1 MGLFKDG
8 EDIEKKLDW
17 KGVARREFMKISAKA
32 AAIMSIAPT
41 CLLSACHDYYDSV
54 DPFNNGSNKRD
65 LIIVISD
72 LHLGADL
79 EYSET
84 NENLKLLENFLNQIR
99 YSNNI
104 KELVIAGDL
113 LDEWF
118 VPADTDT
125 YQGEDQANF
134 ADRIAKANEGVIEVF
149 KNIIQDGIITV
160 VYTPG
165 NHDLTFTDDNVDRIL
180 PGITQARDV
189 DAFGLGTY
197 SPESSPEIAIE
208 HGHRYNF
215 FCAPDPFSNQ
225 VEAPETILPP
235 GYFFTRLAVQHIVE
249 SCTVPTDVLPTITP
263 NSLGGDS
270 QNFLY
275 VYSRVWNYLMNII
288 PIAEYFD
295 DNIIVTN
302 IDGFFDSYSVH
313 DLLPSQ
319 TTPGGVI
326 SVNLFEGIQDKWAER
341 CERNNVAVPI
351 PTMQAIEGALSTT
364 QTDNMAATQYFMNS
378 NSNTRLVVFGHT
390 HETKIIA
397 SENYKGEKAVYVNS
411 GTWIDHKEFHAN
423 ETTMNFVIITPQSDD
438 FNSQT
443 VVAVYNFENEII
455 TEMKKDSLRF

>member
-1 MGLFKDG
+1 MDLFKDG
-8 EDIEKKLDW
+8 EDVEEKELDW
-17 KGVARREFMKISAKA
+17 KGVSRREFMKISAKTA
-32 AAIMSIAPT
+32 AVMSIAPT
-41 CLLSACHDYYDSV
+41 CLLSACYSDHHDSV
-54 DPFNNGSNKRD
+54 DAFNNGSNKRN
-65 LIIVISD
+65 LIVVISD

-84 NENLKLLENFLNQIR
+84 NENLKPLEIFLNRIR
-99 YSNNI
+99 YSSNV
-104 KELVIAGDL
+104 KELVIAGDM
-113 LDEWF
+113 LDEWY
-118 VPADTDT
+118 VPATTDT

-134 ADRIAKANEGVIEVF
+134 ADRIAEANEGVFEVF

-235 GYFFTRLAVQHIVE
+235 GYFFTRLAVQHIVQK
-249 SCTVPTDVLPTITP
+249 CTVPTDVMPTITP

-275 VYSRVWNYLMNII
+275 VYSKVWNQLMNII
-288 PIAEYFD
+288 PITDHFD
-295 DNIIVTN
+295 DDIIVTK
-302 IDGFFDSYSVH
+302 IDGFTDSYSVN

-326 SVNLFEGIQDKWAER
+326 SVNLFDEIQDKWTER
-341 CERNNVAVPI
+341 CERNNVAMPI
-351 PTMQAIEGALSTT
+351 PTMQAITGALSTT

-378 NSNTRLVVFGHT
+378 SSDKRLVVFGHT
-390 HETKIIA
+390 HEAKIIA
-397 SENYKGEKAVYVNS
+397 SENYKGEKAVYVDS
-411 GTWIDHKEFHAN
+411 EHGLTIK
-423 ETTMNFVIITPQSDD
+423 NFILMKPQ
-438 FNSQT
+438 
-443 VVAVYNFENEII
+443 
-455 TEMKKDSLRF
+455 